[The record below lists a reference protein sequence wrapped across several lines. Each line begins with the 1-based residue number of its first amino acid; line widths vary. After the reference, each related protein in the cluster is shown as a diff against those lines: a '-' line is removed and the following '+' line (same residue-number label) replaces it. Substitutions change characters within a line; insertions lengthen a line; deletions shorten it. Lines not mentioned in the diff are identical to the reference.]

1 MVLGNDFDAAAELEL
16 LLEVA
21 TVTVPSGLVVL
32 LATTLAFVL
41 PVRVVLLLRVAVVVE
56 LVGVVED
63 LREVTE
69 QKGNGAKTKMDH
81 AGDEKKKKHQAF
93 SNVPLTVG
101 AGGLGNHSC

>member
-32 LATTLAFVL
+32 RATTLAFVL
-41 PVRVVLLLRVAVVVE
+41 PVRVVLLLRVAAVPVE

-81 AGDEKKKKHQAF
+81 AGDEKKRHR
-93 SNVPLTVG
+93 VTR
-101 AGGLGNHSC
+101 